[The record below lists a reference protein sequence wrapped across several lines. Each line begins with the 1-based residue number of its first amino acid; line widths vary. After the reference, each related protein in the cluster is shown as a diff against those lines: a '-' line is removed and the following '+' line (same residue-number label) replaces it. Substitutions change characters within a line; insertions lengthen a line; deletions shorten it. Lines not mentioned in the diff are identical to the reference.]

1 MNEKHYVLQYK
12 RYPHSNQWET
22 VHRPYATYDEAESR
36 RLQMPAPNLWR
47 VAESYT
53 VVRYKAVKAR

>member
-1 MNEKHYVLQYK
+1 MSEKHYVLQYK
-12 RYPHSNQWET
+12 RYPHSNQRDT
-22 VHRPYATYDEAESR
+22 LHRHYATYEEAESR

-53 VVRYKAVKAR
+53 VARYKAVKVR

>member
-22 VHRPYATYDEAESR
+22 ISRQYATYAEAEAR
-36 RLQMPAPNLWR
+36 RLQMPAPSSYR